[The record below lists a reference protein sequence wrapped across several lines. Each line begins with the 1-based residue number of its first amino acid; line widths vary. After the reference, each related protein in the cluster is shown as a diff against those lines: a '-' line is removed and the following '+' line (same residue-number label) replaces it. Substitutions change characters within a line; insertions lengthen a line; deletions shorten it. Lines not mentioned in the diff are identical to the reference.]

1 MNERTHLHRQVTRP
15 RRRQSGRRLRFRCP
29 EKRREPTACLY
40 RRTGSRRYGNRC
52 NNNFIK
58 IEIFVGNFQC
68 NVRVEGDADVG
79 IFGVDFAERQFRR
92 FRPQVE
98 RSLDL
103 LADQRFVQVLCAFA
117 NAEIMKNLNF
127 KQIEIEE
134 FVIT

>member
-1 MNERTHLHRQVTRP
+1 MGVASDSAARKKGVSQQRAFTVERVAVVMVTAATII
-15 RRRQSGRRLRFRCP
+15 SLKLKF
-29 EKRREPTACLY
+29 LL
-40 RRTGSRRYGNRC
+40 
-52 NNNFIK
+52 
-58 IEIFVGNFQC
+58 GNFQW

-79 IFGVDFAERQFRR
+79 VFGVDFAERQFRR

-134 FVIT
+134 FVST